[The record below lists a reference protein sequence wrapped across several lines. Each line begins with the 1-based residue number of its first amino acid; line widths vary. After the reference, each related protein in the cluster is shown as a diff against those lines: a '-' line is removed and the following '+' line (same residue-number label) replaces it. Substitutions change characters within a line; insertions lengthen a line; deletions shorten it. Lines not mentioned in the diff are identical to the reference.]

1 MKGVIL
7 NKKLTRDEKNVGLEF
22 FLKFLILPT
31 RSGLYGFAAFF
42 TLLIAAKFFWYLI
55 GFKDWFTVT
64 VDDVTI
70 SLLGFAI
77 VFIVR
82 IAQNFKTASW

>member
-1 MKGVIL
+1 MKGAIL
-7 NKKLTRDEKNVGLEF
+7 NKKFSSTAKFNGPELL
-22 FLKFLILPT
+22 LKFLIIPL

-64 VDDVTI
+64 IDDVTI

-82 IAQNFKTASW
+82 IAQNFKPAGW

>member
-1 MKGVIL
+1 MKGIIVNNRVSQAARSSGFELI
-7 NKKLTRDEKNVGLEF
+7 TRF
-22 FLKFLILPT
+22 FLLPL

-55 GFKDWFTVT
+55 GHKDWFNVT
-64 VDDVTI
+64 TDDVSL

-77 VFIVR
+77 VFVVR
-82 IAQNFKTASW
+82 FAQNFRTIRK